1 MIFQPTDVALFLI
14 SFAACIY
21 CIVLSRRLAK
31 LQDTKDG
38 LGATIKACTESI
50 SSMALATRSTTM
62 QAKELA
68 ANLSHLLERS
78 EAASQKMELHILQME
93 KKHKEAVHKIEAAQ
107 SEAEGIMS
115 EVLTRHKKHVSEV
128 INILKQPDKA
138 TAQLP
143 AENAQQAKF
152 RRLLE
157 QTKRREGIL

>member
-1 MIFQPTDVALFLI
+1 
-14 SFAACIY
+14 
-21 CIVLSRRLAK
+21 
-31 LQDTKDG
+31 
-38 LGATIKACTESI
+38 
-50 SSMALATRSTTM
+50 
-62 QAKELA
+62 
-68 ANLSHLLERS
+68 
-78 EAASQKMELHILQME
+78 ME